1 MFVTIFYG
9 DQKSLLFNPSCMVVN
24 LLKSIKE
31 RCGYGDTDRVLDLTD
46 ETGLVLELPSHKN
59 ECATKYLSLKGFYV
73 LVEKLTV
80 TSVPHDHDETGPTQ
94 EVRYVPLLTSPC
106 DKFKGY
112 EARVAE
118 KRPSPEQ
125 PAIKRT
131 SSRGGKKGA
140 RLKASRKSVVESIS
154 PV

>member
-1 MFVTIFYG
+1 MTSNQSSVDFSISQNERKIKDGRSNFF
-9 DQKSLLFNPSCMVVN
+9 SL
-24 LLKSIKE
+24 I
-31 RCGYGDTDRVLDLTD
+31 
-46 ETGLVLELPSHKN
+46 TGLVLELPSHKN